1 MLGFSTLRSPAA
13 AHILPFAVFMSG
25 VMLVSAVQFLPGGS
39 LWVDSPEYWVYPLQ
53 TLLCGALLL
62 FYRHQYRLAFAGGT
76 GLALLAGVGV
86 LGVWIAPQALGFAPP
101 RLEGFNPDVFS
112 ASPAL
117 YWFTVIMRFLRL
129 VVIVPLVEEIFWR
142 GFLMRVIIR
151 EDFTTVP
158 FGTFRWGSFIAVA
171 VCFMLVHNTADWPAA
186 LLCGLAYNALAV
198 GTKSLAACVAAH
210 ALTNLG
216 LGLYIMSTKQW
227 GFW

>member
-1 MLGFSTLRSPAA
+1 MPVLTSLCLPMA
-13 AHILPFAVFMSG
+13 AHVLPFAAFMACL
-25 VMLVSAVQFLPGGS
+25 VLVSAVQALPGGS

-53 TLLCGALLL
+53 TLLCGALLV
-62 FYRHQYRLAFAGGT
+62 FYRRQYALEFSKGTALAIVAGI
-76 GLALLAGVGV
+76 AV
-86 LGVWIAPQALGFAPP
+86 LGIWIAPQALGIAPP
-101 RLEGFNPDVFS
+101 RLEGFNPDVFA

-129 VVIVPLVEEIFWR
+129 VVVVPLVEEIFWR

-151 EDFTTVP
+151 EDFTSVP

-171 VCFMLVHNTADWPAA
+171 VCFMLVHSTADWPAA

-198 GTKSLAACVAAH
+198 RTKSLAACVAAH

-216 LGLYIMSTKQW
+216 LGIYIMATKQW